1 MLIGTGEGHRPVLT
15 HRAYRGTRLKDHT
28 KLSLNGPV
36 LETLLCHRYCMARSA
51 GTVILG
57 LTHKIEISLLSYI
70 YLDYING
77 SSYQ

>member
-1 MLIGTGEGHRPVLT
+1 
-15 HRAYRGTRLKDHT
+15 
-28 KLSLNGPV
+28 
-36 LETLLCHRYCMARSA
+36 MARSA

-77 SSYQ
+77 SSYQWCYTLISASSLRMYAAEFEFEWLVNTTLTAQIEKKTHIMAGKAR